1 MSRIEALAVLR
12 ALLKLQ
18 MGRPSSALE
27 LYVAVGRDDFGQPL
41 GVKGSGQVEGITSE
55 DEEPRVAI
63 DVSVA
68 SGHEAAAAAEW
79 MRSAGA
85 GLLAGRLAAVELRQR
100 MLRAEAKQQRP
111 QEEIAAK
118 RREELARARIERAIA
133 YSYIIRLYAA
143 IQCYMR
149 LYVKLYI
156 QRAVQRGEART

>member
-18 MGRPSSALE
+18 MGRPSSETALG

-41 GVKGSGQVEGITSE
+41 GAKGSGQVEGITSE

-79 MRSAGA
+79 MRSTGA

-118 RREELARARIERAIA
+118 RALELRAGK
-133 YSYIIRLYAA
+133 S
-143 IQCYMR
+143 
-149 LYVKLYI
+149 
-156 QRAVQRGEART
+156 